1 MTESEL
7 SLDEESPLPE
17 EPLTTD
23 IDSKEEVR
31 KPEEQKMTWEVLIM
45 VMIAIISWA
54 TPNVI
59 GRYLA
64 QTSTL
69 SPIQISVFRYIPAT
83 IVMMVICLLTKR
95 GRQLIT
101 TLKKNVLHLFLAS
114 LFLDGLVLF
123 QMFSVVYTSASAS
136 AFLLNANP
144 VFAYLLA
151 IVLLKEKRHW
161 WGLIGVFI
169 SLAGIFLVGI
179 PIEELHVF
187 ITSETIL
194 GNLLGLLSGLS
205 WAGYTIYL
213 KKFLKKEEPMS
224 TTSWTLFFSLVLLVP
239 AMIIEL
245 LIANDLKFNPS
256 WEALLLTTFM
266 GIFATAIGFT
276 LWFASLRKAPVQ
288 KISVFQFL
296 TPIIATLLAVL
307 FLSETINYIF
317 AIGGSLIIIGLLI
330 TQKS

>member
-1 MTESEL
+1 MTDQEPSF
-7 SLDEESPLPE
+7 DEEPQLSEQQLTPGI
-17 EPLTTD
+17 EP
-23 IDSKEEVR
+23 KEEVHE
-31 KPEEQKMTWEVLIM
+31 PEEQKMTWQVFVMVL
-45 VMIAIISWA
+45 IAIISWA

-69 SPIQISVFRYIPAT
+69 SPIQISVFRYVPAT
-83 IVMMVICLLTKR
+83 IVMILICLVTNR
-95 GRQLIT
+95 GRQLIG
-101 TLKKNVLHLFLAS
+101 TLKKNFVHLFIAS

-151 IVLLKEKRHW
+151 ILLLKEKRHW

-169 SLAGIFLVGI
+169 SLIGIFLVAI
-179 PIEELHVF
+179 PIEELHVL
-187 ITSETIL
+187 IASETIL
-194 GNLLGLLSGLS
+194 GNILGLLSGVS

-224 TTSWTLFFSLVLLVP
+224 TTSWTLSFSLVTLVP

-245 LIANDLKFNPS
+245 FISNEQTFRPS
-256 WEALLLTTFM
+256 WEAVLLTVFM
-266 GIFATAIGFT
+266 GVFATAIGFT
-276 LWFASLRKAPVQ
+276 LWFASVRKAPVQ

-296 TPIIATLLAVL
+296 TPIIATLLAVI
-307 FLSETINYIF
+307 FLNETINYIF
-317 AIGGSLIIIGLLI
+317 AIGGVLIIIGLLI